1 MAQPEVIKDIEARV
15 KKSGDTMTGLL
26 KTNGSIENQGEAKFI
41 HPTYCPNI
49 EDTAVGIGCAFKAS
63 RGHFNQMNVNEFYLP
78 ATATTNYESN
88 KILFKSYSGG
98 NNGTYTGVSEIAQI
112 NTTGLKVGSSSIGI
126 NGYIEGTWLRT
137 TSAGNDKTGD
147 FAIIDDLG
155 WIYKRTPA
163 QVLSD
168 IGAAPK
174 SHSHNSKYVKKSG
187 DTMTGRLYIKVM
199 DNQILLGND
208 EYKKTILRNDGS
220 DFWLLVSDVG
230 SNEFNSLRPFR
241 FNLSSGQVYISHGLD
256 ITGGT
261 FNYSSIQSGSSNANR
276 NVWFSTSGSK
286 GTPCFNDNFKYNPS
300 TNTLTVGSITGNAA
314 TATKATQDENGKNIA
329 STYRPLRRNICGQ
342 SEGTITNPWYKFAS
356 IIITGAYEDRTI
368 TFKVSQGYSDNAKMS
383 GILTAHIRTTNPVGF
398 ENAQLIWE
406 YANDSIVTSDWV
418 LAYLSTSGTD
428 CKVELWCKQDAAWSQ
443 YHFEVLSCHD
453 RTGWRDDWVLY
464 NTQSAGSAS
473 GPTSGYTKIESVYG
487 VLRASAVYGAVWND
501 YAEYR
506 SSDLVEPGRV
516 ICETGNGTLKLSTER
531 LQPGANVVSDT
542 FGFAIGETENCKT
555 PIAVS
560 GRALV
565 YTHEDRYSYNA
576 GDPVCAGPGGTVSKM
591 SREEVM
597 MYPDRIVGTVSEI
610 PEYEHWGSGNVEV
623 KNRIWIKI
631 K

>member
-26 KTNGSIENQGEAKFI
+26 KTNGSIENQGEARFS

-63 RGHFNQMNVNEFYLP
+63 RGHFNQMNVNEIYLP
-78 ATATTNYESN
+78 ATTTTNYESN

-168 IGAAPK
+168 IGAASK
-174 SHSHNSKYVKKSG
+174 SHNHNSKYVKKSG
-187 DTMTGRLYIKVM
+187 DTMR
-199 DNQILLGND
+199 GNL
-208 EYKKTILRNDGS
+208 TAPTFIG
-220 DFWLLVSDVG
+220 
-230 SNEFNSLRPFR
+230 
-241 FNLSSGQVYISHGLD
+241 NLE
-256 ITGGT
+256 
-261 FNYSSIQSGSSNANR
+261 
-276 NVWFSTSGSK
+276 
-286 GTPCFNDNFKYNPS
+286 
-300 TNTLTVGSITGNAA
+300 GNAT
-314 TATKATQDENGKNIA
+314 TATKATQDENGKNIV

-368 TFKVSQGYSDNAKMS
+368 TFKISQGYSDNAKMS

-428 CKVELWCKQDAAWSQ
+428 CKVELWCKQDAAWAQ

-473 GPTSGYTKIESVYG
+473 GPTSGYTQIKSVYG

-501 YAEYR
+501 YAEFR
-506 SSDLVEPGRV
+506 SSDPIEPGRV

-565 YTHEDRYSYNA
+565 YTYEDRYSYEA
-576 GDPVCAGPGGTVSKM
+576 GDPVCAAPGGTVSKM
-591 SREEVM
+591 SREEVV

-610 PEYEHWGSGNVEV
+610 PEYKRWGTGNVEV
-623 KNRIWIKI
+623 KNRIWIKV

>member
-1 MAQPEVIKDIEARV
+1 MAQPEIIKDIDARV
-15 KKSGDTMTGLL
+15 KDTGDTMTGNL
-26 KTNGSIENQGEAKFI
+26 TAPTFI
-41 HPTYCPNI
+41 GTLEGN
-49 EDTAVGIGCAFKAS
+49 AS
-63 RGHFNQMNVNEFYLP
+63 SADKLN
-78 ATATTNYESN
+78 
-88 KILFKSYSGG
+88 
-98 NNGTYTGVSEIAQI
+98 
-112 NTTGLKVGSSSIGI
+112 
-126 NGYIEGTWLRT
+126 
-137 TSAGNDKTGD
+137 TSAGSPRQPVYFDNSGQPILAANDYVFYDEVSTGSLPNNT
-147 FAIIDDLG
+147 DLF
-155 WIYKRTPA
+155 
-163 QVLSD
+163 VL
-168 IGAAPK
+168 
-174 SHSHNSKYVKKSG
+174 KSG
-187 DTMTGRLYIKVM
+187 DVMTGNLTAPTFIGSLRGNADTATKASQDSDGAVISSTYLKLSGGIMTGPITLASKGYQTNNAAGYYTDEYGNFVHSQAETKDHWHIDNNAKTISLKYYFETGNLSIQGTMTAPTFI
-199 DNQILLGND
+199 GNL
-208 EYKKTILRNDGS
+208 E
-220 DFWLLVSDVG
+220 
-230 SNEFNSLRPFR
+230 
-241 FNLSSGQVYISHGLD
+241 
-256 ITGGT
+256 
-261 FNYSSIQSGSSNANR
+261 
-276 NVWFSTSGSK
+276 
-286 GTPCFNDNFKYNPS
+286 
-300 TNTLTVGSITGNAA
+300 GNAT
-314 TATKATQDENGKNIA
+314 TATKATQDENGKNIV

-368 TFKVSQGYSDNAKMS
+368 TFKISQGYSDNAKMS

-473 GPTSGYTKIESVYG
+473 GPTSGYTQIESVYG

-501 YAEYR
+501 YAEFR
-506 SSDLVEPGRV
+506 SSDPIESGRV
-516 ICETGNGTLKLSTER
+516 ICETGDGTLKLSTER

-565 YTHEDRYSYNA
+565 YTYEDRYSYEA
-576 GDPVCAGPGGTVSKM
+576 GDPVCAAPGGTVSKM

-597 MYPDRIVGTVSEI
+597 MYPDRIVGIVSEI
-610 PEYEHWGSGNVEV
+610 PEYERWGTGNVEV
-623 KNRIWIKI
+623 KNRIWIKV

>member
-1 MAQPEVIKDIEARV
+1 MAQPEIIKDMFLKVDQSYTDTLNNINLIPGSYALANYTDSSSPLSGIFGTLIQGAGIYKPQIVFGTTNSSDVNRIFIRRYKTDSSSYTSWHELITSNNFSGFLDGRYV
-15 KKSGDTMTGLL
+15 LKSGDTMTGNLIVPYL
-26 KTNGSIENQGEAKFI
+26 TVLSQNNEYEGGEIELRPSTSDYSAVIIDLYQNYFRLHDGSTERFRLDMTNGDITFRGLLQNNFRLISNESVTSGTTAGLRNTLLIFGITYGNDTAYIKTAGKLSLGDPGPQIMFNTQNSLTSGQRLALIYTDHDSIGSGNGLSLVSSESNAWFIAPTIKALTKFI
-41 HPTYCPNI
+41 
-49 EDTAVGIGCAFKAS
+49 
-63 RGHFNQMNVNEFYLP
+63 
-78 ATATTNYESN
+78 
-88 KILFKSYSGG
+88 G
-98 NNGTYTGVSEIAQI
+98 NLE
-112 NTTGLKVGSSSIGI
+112 
-126 NGYIEGTWLRT
+126 
-137 TSAGNDKTGD
+137 
-147 FAIIDDLG
+147 
-155 WIYKRTPA
+155 
-163 QVLSD
+163 
-168 IGAAPK
+168 
-174 SHSHNSKYVKKSG
+174 
-187 DTMTGRLYIKVM
+187 
-199 DNQILLGND
+199 
-208 EYKKTILRNDGS
+208 
-220 DFWLLVSDVG
+220 
-230 SNEFNSLRPFR
+230 
-241 FNLSSGQVYISHGLD
+241 
-256 ITGGT
+256 
-261 FNYSSIQSGSSNANR
+261 
-276 NVWFSTSGSK
+276 
-286 GTPCFNDNFKYNPS
+286 
-300 TNTLTVGSITGNAA
+300 GNA
-314 TATKATQDENGKNIA
+314 TSATKATQDGNGKNIA

-368 TFKVSQGYSDNAKMS
+368 TFKISQGYSDNAKMS

-473 GPTSGYTKIESVYG
+473 GPTSGYTQIESVYG

-506 SSDLVEPGRV
+506 SSDPVKPGRV

-560 GRALV
+560 GRVLV
-565 YTHEDRYSYNA
+565 YTYEDRYSYEA
-576 GDPVCAGPGGTVSKM
+576 GDPVCAAPGGTVSKM

-610 PEYEHWGSGNVEV
+610 PEYECWGTGNVEV
-623 KNRIWIKI
+623 KNRIWIKV

>member
-26 KTNGSIENQGEAKFI
+26 KTNGSIENQGEARFS

-63 RGHFNQMNVNEFYLP
+63 RGHFNQMNVNEIYLP

-137 TSAGNDKTGD
+137 TSAGNNKAGD

-168 IGAAPK
+168 IGAASK
-174 SHSHNSKYVKKSG
+174 SHNHNSKYVKKSG
-187 DTMTGRLYIKVM
+187 DTMTGSLYIKVM
-199 DNQILLGND
+199 DNQILLGNN

-261 FNYSSIQSGSSNANR
+261 FNYSSIQSGSSNADR
-276 NVWFSTSGSK
+276 NVWFSTSGSR

-300 TNTLTVGSITGNAA
+300 TNTLTVGNIIGNAT

-356 IIITGAYEDRTI
+356 IIITGVYEDRTI

-418 LAYLSTSGTD
+418 LAYLSTSGTN

-506 SSDLVEPGRV
+506 SSDPVEPGRV

-610 PEYEHWGSGNVEV
+610 PEYERWGTGDVEV
-623 KNRIWIKI
+623 KNRIWIKV